1 MGYHSGKYAVVNG
14 VGAVVQWGIEDDSDT
29 KEVINSQTYAMP
41 MQLDGVNHW
50 SGSIEQDGAN
60 PVAGLMPGK
69 IFAFTGYTAPDNDTA
84 GGTGSIY
91 SGNIMVERMTL
102 TFNWETGDVEKIS
115 YEFQGALGL
124 SFASGQAAIFDTST
138 PTYYGTKSL
147 PQPKITVANAGG
159 TWIPGALTNWPY
171 VTQLTMT
178 LSNEVQP
185 VVNASTGG
193 LTDRKAGP
201 WKLEVS
207 VTEQEVLRSLYEKDN
222 ILSLQ
227 IPVDPTFT
235 NYWSIKWLH
244 VKNFTGISANRET
257 GAIIT
262 RNTNLLFQ
270 AFDKQIPPI
279 LGAINLPG
287 SPGVDWWPSV
297 AGGA

>member
-1 MGYHSGKYAVVNG
+1 MSYHSGKFAVVNG
-14 VGAVVQWGIEDDSDT
+14 VGAVVSWGIEDDSDT

-69 IFAFTGYTAPDNDTA
+69 TFAFEGYTAPDNDTA

-102 TFNWETGDVEKIS
+102 TLNWETGDIEKIG

-124 SFASGQAAIFDTST
+124 TYASGQAAIFDTST
-138 PTYYGTKSL
+138 PTYYGCKSL
-147 PQPKITVANAGG
+147 PKPKITVATSAGS
-159 TWIPGALTNWPY
+159 WIPGALTDWPY
-171 VTQLTMT
+171 ITQLTLT
-178 LSNEVQP
+178 LSNEIQP

-222 ILSLQ
+222 ILGLQ
-227 IPVDPTFT
+227 IPVDPSFT
-235 NYWSIKWLH
+235 NYWYIKWLH
-244 VKNFTGISANRET
+244 VKNFTGQTFNRET
-257 GAIIT
+257 GAIIS
-262 RNTNLLFQ
+262 RSVSLPFQ
-270 AFDKQIPPI
+270 AFNKETTPV
-279 LGAINLPG
+279 LGSINLPG
-287 SPGVDWWPSV
+287 SPGVDWWPAI